1 MKSIQTMSDTKSTAI
16 IQRITVPH
24 RGAQL
29 ALGEA
34 VRNLR
39 LTVIGDADRIVM
51 TLGDD
56 DVFGKSLADRALT
69 HANNIIDAVTYWS
82 ATRAHLATFAPKPP
96 KKVKAIDTKKS

>member
-1 MKSIQTMSDTKSTAI
+1 MSDTKSTSI

-39 LTVIGDADRIVM
+39 LTIIGDAYRIIM
-51 TLGDD
+51 PLGDD
-56 DVFGKSLADRALT
+56 DVFGKSLADRALE
-69 HANNIIDAVTYWS
+69 HAHKIIDAVGYWS
-82 ATRAHLATFAPKPP
+82 AARDHLATFAPKPP
-96 KKVKAIDTKKS
+96 KKAKSDGPKKS